1 MDFTALPGNGLLT
14 DLYELTMAQAYL
26 REGKTARAVFTL
38 FPRKLTDC
46 RNYLVA
52 CGLDDALSYL
62 EHLRFT
68 PENLEY
74 LRGLGMFGE
83 DFLDWL
89 ADFSFSGDVRAVP
102 EGTVM
107 FAGEPFLEVSAPI
120 AEAQVVETMLIN
132 RIHAQTLAAS
142 KCARIVRAA
151 AGRPVVD
158 FGLRRMHGCEAALKN
173 ARAFRIAGAA
183 ATSIVLAGAVYGVPV
198 AGTMAHSYIQSHDS
212 EYAAFKAFAATY
224 PDTVLLVDT
233 YDTMGGVENVIRL
246 ARELGD
252 AFRIQAVRL
261 DSGDMADLSIRARKR
276 LDEADLTSVGIFA
289 SGNLDEYAITDL
301 LARGAR
307 IDAFGVGTLM
317 GVSADAPT
325 LDFSYKLTSYA
336 GQDRVKLSRAKRSLP
351 GPQQVFRLGKDG
363 MDVGDIVAGAGEDH
377 PGRPLLVDVMQGGRR
392 VRSDA
397 ADMTAAAARLEQGL
411 ARLDPVLLGP
421 DKAPAPYPV
430 QISPALLERRQR
442 IVDAFQAHPQE

>member
-1 MDFTALPGNGLLT
+1 
-14 DLYELTMAQAYL
+14 MAQAYL
-26 REGKTARAVFTL
+26 REGKTARAVFSL
-38 FPRKLTDC
+38 FPRKLPAC

-52 CGLDDALSYL
+52 CGLDDALAYL

-68 PENLEY
+68 RENLDF
-74 LRGLGMFGE
+74 LRSLGMFGE

-89 ADFSFSGDVRAVP
+89 GGFSFSGDVRAVP

-120 AEAQVVETMLIN
+120 AEAQIVETMLIN

-142 KCARIVRAA
+142 KCARVVHAA
-151 AGRPVVD
+151 AGRPVED
-158 FGLRRMHGCEAALKN
+158 FGLRRMHGSEAALRN

-183 ATSIVLAGAVYGVPV
+183 STSIVLAGPVYGIPV

-212 EYAAFKAFAATY
+212 EYEAFRAFAAIY

-233 YDTMGGVENVIRL
+233 YDTMRGVDNVIRL
-246 ARELGD
+246 ARELGED
-252 AFRIQAVRL
+252 FRIKAIRL

-276 LDEADLTSVGIFA
+276 LDEADLQSVGIFA
-289 SGNLDEYAITDL
+289 SGNLDEYAIRDL

-307 IDAFGVGTLM
+307 IDAFGVGTRM

-325 LDFSYKLTSYA
+325 LDFSYKLTSYD
-336 GQDRVKLSRAKRSLP
+336 GRDKIKLSKGKRSLP

-363 MDVGDIVAGAGEDH
+363 MDAGDIVAGAGETH
-377 PGRPLLVDVMQGGRR
+377 PGRPLLVDVMRGGRR
-392 VRSDA
+392 LDTDA
-397 ADMTAAAARLEQGL
+397 ADMVAAAARLDRGL
-411 ARLDPVLLGP
+411 ARLDPELLGP
-421 DKAPAPYPV
+421 DTARTPYPV
-430 QISPALLERRQR
+430 RISPALLERRQR
-442 IVDAFQAHPQE
+442 IVDAFEAQVRPGE